1 MKLVINKT
9 FLVLIVLS
17 AIGNSQPQAASPLP
31 SVGDVIANMVKFD
44 AVRQSEMTGYM
55 AVRHYTAVT
64 NKRKAEMLVRI
75 VCASDGTKQ
84 FSVLTE
90 EGSGAIRKH
99 VLHKLL
105 KEEEEASHRGTREDT
120 RLIPANYEFRL
131 IGKESLDSG
140 PAYVLEVSPK
150 TSNKYL
156 INGKIWVDARDYSIV
171 RIEGQ
176 PARNPSFWVHGV
188 HFVHTYQKIGQFW
201 FASSTHTTSEVRI
214 FGTAELTIDNS
225 GYALNPPRDRA
236 SERAREARL
245 YQ

>member
-1 MKLVINKT
+1 MKLVINS
-9 FLVLIVLS
+9 FLVLIVL
-17 AIGNSQPQAASPLP
+17 AAAGNSQPQAVGPLP
-31 SVGDVIANMVKFD
+31 SVDDVIANMVKFD
-44 AVRQSEMTGYM
+44 AERQSGMTGYM
-55 AVRHYTAVT
+55 AVRHYTAVN
-64 NKRKAEMLVRI
+64 NKRKAEMVVRV
-75 VCASDGTKQ
+75 VCGSDGTKQ
-84 FSVLTE
+84 FSVISE

-105 KEEEEASHRGTREDT
+105 KEEEEASHRGTREET

-131 IGKESLDSG
+131 IGEESLDTG
-140 PAYVLEVSPK
+140 HAYILEISPK

-188 HFVHTYQKIGQFW
+188 HFVHTYQKVGQFW

-225 GYALNPPRDRA
+225 GYALNPPRDRS